1 MKELQLLVKQDIG
14 AVSTNFEEIKVQ
26 LQAKMKEYEE
36 VVVDDSN
43 RVERKKDVAFLRSYL
58 KDIKEKEKEVKEACL
73 VPYNTFKE
81 KANELVEII
90 NKPIALIDN
99 QVKELEERTR
109 IEKKMEIQQI
119 FDELVGE
126 LEEYVSLENIYDKKW
141 ENVATSMKSIRE
153 GMSNNLA
160 TIKQG
165 LFVLQSS
172 MSEKK
177 EEALNMFLDDFDLAK
192 AMNILNRYEQQK
204 VETLKRQQEEN
215 ERQKQREIELERERI
230 RREERERLMRE
241 QQEQEEIR
249 RKHELEL
256 EQAREEERRLAL
268 IAAEEAK
275 ERDLVAM
282 MAQKQEEGAEV
293 NLYSY
298 IINATKSEIEQL
310 ELYMESIGLEY
321 ERTVEE

>member
-1 MKELQLLVKQDIG
+1 
-14 AVSTNFEEIKVQ
+14 
-26 LQAKMKEYEE
+26 
-36 VVVDDSN
+36 
-43 RVERKKDVAFLRSYL
+43 
-58 KDIKEKEKEVKEACL
+58 
-73 VPYNTFKE
+73 
-81 KANELVEII
+81 
-90 NKPIALIDN
+90 
-99 QVKELEERTR
+99 
-109 IEKKMEIQQI
+109 
-119 FDELVGE
+119 
-126 LEEYVSLENIYDKKW
+126 
-141 ENVATSMKSIRE
+141 
-153 GMSNNLA
+153 
-160 TIKQG
+160 
-165 LFVLQSS
+165 

-192 AMNILNRYEQQK
+192 AMNFLNRYEQQK

-215 ERQKQREIELERERI
+215 ERQKQREIELERECI

-321 ERTVEE
+321 ERTVDE